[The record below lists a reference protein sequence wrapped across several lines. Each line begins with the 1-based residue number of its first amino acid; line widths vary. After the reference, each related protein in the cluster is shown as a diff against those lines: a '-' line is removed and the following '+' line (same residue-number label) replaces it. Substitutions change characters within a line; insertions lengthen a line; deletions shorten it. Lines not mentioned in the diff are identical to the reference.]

1 MNRKLI
7 AAVVSGALVLPVAAL
22 AQDEEAM
29 EVPEHSH
36 PSVLEHEHE
45 LGEGEEMM
53 AVPMHGHAYP
63 QHPPEAHPH
72 DALHGHSV
80 TVSGHIARVISH
92 VDGPGEAASGPKW
105 SHGDLAASGS
115 RFRMTASEEL
125 ENGVTVGVN
134 LEYGA
139 GDGGASPSV
148 RHSNLTFGGAF
159 GSIAAG
165 HTGPS
170 TNGTNDDLSQS
181 GLAIDM
187 ACSNANMASCPDFT
201 AGRRGVIRYSTPAI
215 GAIGISGSFAPD
227 FWDGQLTTGGELGG
241 GSYALRASFA
251 VDGDDSAGA
260 SDNNMG
266 KETYSVAAAIKV
278 GGASVSTL
286 FGSIDQDNGAMDE
299 DGAPIVDSDGF
310 GVKLAYDFGDS
321 GIGLLFRQTDMDN
334 GPEPSTWGIGVQ
346 HNMLGAVEVFAGY
359 YVYDPDTTADETKT
373 FSVGSRIKF

>member
-1 MNRKLI
+1 MNRKLLTV
-7 AAVVSGALVLPVAAL
+7 AVAGALALPMAA
-22 AQDEEAM
+22 Q
-29 EVPEHSH
+29 
-36 PSVLEHEHE
+36 
-45 LGEGEEMM
+45 
-53 AVPMHGHAYP
+53 AV
-63 QHPPEAHPH
+63 E
-72 DALHGHSV
+72 SS
-80 TVSGHIARVISH
+80 VSGHIGRIISH

-105 SHGDLAASGS
+105 SHGDLGASGS
-115 RFRMTASEEL
+115 RFRMTGSEEL

-148 RHSNLTFGGAF
+148 RHSNLTFDGAF

-170 TNGTNDDLSQS
+170 TNGSNDDLSQS
-181 GLAIDM
+181 GLAVDM
-187 ACSNANMASCPDFT
+187 ACSNATKGPKIGEVRAQESTVCTDFT

-260 SDNNMG
+260 SDNGVG
-266 KETYSVAAAIKV
+266 KETYSLAAAIKV
-278 GGASVSTL
+278 GGTSVSTL
-286 FGSIDQDNGAMDE
+286 FGSIDQD
-299 DGAPIVDSDGF
+299 DGALDKNGTPIADSDGF

-321 GIGLLFRQTDMDN
+321 GIGVLFRQMDID
-334 GPEPSTWGIGVQ
+334 GGGEPSAWGMGVQ

-359 YVYDPDTTADETKT
+359 YVFDPDTGADETKT